1 MKAFLALAFA
11 ALFAVESFGV
21 DAVWKNTAT
30 TAQEWHDLKN
40 WSVGGEAATD
50 LPTNTT
56 DTVSFP
62 DIDTTVRAVNLA
74 AAANRTVGIASVTGG
89 EYWQLVFNVKGTG
102 GGDTTETFGFSNI
115 NGFTG
120 EWRSTGGKKTLKL
133 TATSGTQTLTAASV
147 AGQFSVDVANADTTA
162 DILTLKGT
170 SGSLKKSGA
179 GDLRVREVADAG
191 DLVLELEEGNV
202 QIDGKMKDPLAAART
217 IVQKSAVWL
226 DASASETWEAHAYT
240 DDSGRTRVTNWV
252 DAAGREIKARIW
264 DNSGDSTESHIKDI
278 KPPFISAKTSST
290 GLPLMDFGTAS
301 STSTELPQALM
312 RLSGSV
318 QVQEAFYV
326 SEIDS
331 GTQILGD
338 TSDYSF
344 ASGENYAFTY
354 GEAITNNGGFAF
366 FNGGHKTPTLVLN
379 GNYWRIPRQTD
390 TYSPTKNNALQLT
403 DVCFGTGNAKPVS
416 LIASDRVYK
425 SNSGGVRIGEVL
437 LFTVRLT
444 DDERKVLTEYLMG
457 KWFANYNHKDFDVAN
472 VADGTSITVPEGQ
485 IVRISTLRATGT
497 TFMKK
502 GAGTLEL
509 GRIYPEDLTITVEGG
524 DVELKTEVR
533 EDVSTAPAGTPQ
545 LWFDANAADVFV
557 TEGENV
563 TAWKDCRNNGKQAT
577 RLTFDQITAYP
588 TADTTRVSGKT
599 TLTFPSKAAF
609 SMPIG
614 DGSRETF
621 IAFCYTGA
629 PGYYNVL
636 SEGYR
641 TSRRMKVNNVYQY
654 YTFAAPDVGYEPMAG
669 GTFSIDG
676 KPVRPFEWTGTA
688 SNPGTTFVAG
698 QWYVVHLSTTRLASL
713 NRLASDG
720 PRQMTGNVSYGEVIT
735 YDTALS
741 SEERV
746 ATIDYL
752 MRKWLGRRHPEYE
765 KPATDIS
772 LAFDGDATLGGET
785 DETYAAVTGV
795 GALTKT
801 GAGSATVTAELSK
814 TFTDLDVQG
823 GSLAIAKPT
832 EPPDRSAFRFDISD
846 ASTITEY
853 FIGEDDKT
861 NVVRLAD
868 ATGKSISAYCP
879 GWDSYILTTNPV
891 VEQVEMRPGIVRPTM
906 DMLDSRGRYPSSS
919 ASVKTPDPTPG
930 AGLSFSQRYTD
941 IREAHVIFSDRGS
954 NASVI
959 FGDTGAVPFNRGGS
973 RHLFATS
980 VDATGTKAWAAV
992 QEGDIWLDG
1001 QPATCSTSLPNG
1013 FHLVSLKTSADVP
1026 LSTMGRER
1034 NISVG
1039 GNYQSEIVGFRE
1051 VLPDDERTY
1060 LMSALMHKWFGT
1072 AEPVWTNTID
1082 SVTVA
1087 KDATLTV
1094 AGGAILSPTVTGG
1107 GKIEATRVLGIAALN
1122 LKATDRTTVEG
1133 LTVEGVAD
1141 FAGAVAVTLTG
1152 TDAARLKAGKYALV
1166 TATSFANL
1174 DLSQWTLS
1182 PAQLKNEYRFVQ
1194 EGNTVFL
1201 EIQPNGMLLIVR

>member
-1 MKAFLALAFA
+1 MKALLALAFA
-11 ALFAVESFGV
+11 AAFAAESFGV
-21 DAVWKNTAT
+21 DAVWMNTET
-30 TAQEWHDLKN
+30 TAQEWHKLGN
-40 WSVGGEAATD
+40 WSVGGEAAAD
-50 LPTNTT
+50 LPTNAT

-62 DIDTTVRAVNLA
+62 NIDTTVRAVNLA

-89 EYWQLVFNVKGTG
+89 EYWQLVFNVKGTN
-102 GGDTTETFGFSNI
+102 GGDTSETFGFGDV

-133 TATSGTQTLTAASV
+133 AAASGTQTLTTASV
-147 AGQFSVDVANADTTA
+147 AGQFSVDVANAGTTA
-162 DILTLKGT
+162 DILLLKGT
-170 SGSLKKSGA
+170 AGSLKKSGA
-179 GDLRVREVADAG
+179 GDLRVREVADSG

-202 QIDGKMKDPLAAART
+202 QIDGKMKDPLAAARA
-217 IVQKSAVWL
+217 IAQKSAVWL
-226 DASASETWEAHAYT
+226 DASANETWEAHTYT

-252 DAAGREIKARIW
+252 DAAGRAIKAQIW
-264 DNSGDSTESHIKDI
+264 DNSGDKIDSHIKDI
-278 KPPFISAKTSST
+278 KPPFISARTSST
-290 GLPLMDFGTAS
+290 GLPLMDFGTGS
-301 STSTELPQALM
+301 IMSTELPQALM
-312 RLSGSV
+312 QLSESV
-318 QVQEAFYV
+318 QVQEAFFV
-326 SEIDS
+326 AEVDS
-331 GTQILGD
+331 GMQILGD

-344 ASGENYAFTY
+344 ASGENYVFTY
-354 GEAITNNGGFAF
+354 GATITNNGGFAL
-366 FNGGHKTPTLVLN
+366 FNGGHKTPALVLN
-379 GNYWRIPRQTD
+379 GNIWRIPRQTD
-390 TYSPTKNNALQLT
+390 SYTPTKLNALQLT

-437 LFTVRLT
+437 LFMTRLT

-457 KWFANYNHKDFDVAN
+457 KWFAKYTHKDFDVAN

-485 IVRISTLRATGT
+485 VVRIGTLRATGT
-497 TFMKK
+497 TFTKK
-502 GAGTLEL
+502 GAGTLQI
-509 GRIYPEDLTITVEGG
+509 GRVYPEDLTITVEGG

-533 EDVSTAPAGTPQ
+533 EDVPTAPAGTPQ

-577 RLTFDQITAYP
+577 RLNFDQIETYP
-588 TADTTRVSGKT
+588 MADTTRVAGKT
-599 TLTFPSKAAF
+599 TLTFPDKAAF

-629 PGYYNVL
+629 PGYCNVL
-636 SEGYR
+636 AEGYR

-669 GTFSIDG
+669 GSFSIDG

-688 SNPGTTFVAG
+688 SSPGTTFVAG
-698 QWYVVHLSTTRLASL
+698 QWYVVHLSTTRLAALS
-713 NRLASDG
+713 RLASDG

-735 YDTALS
+735 YNTALS

-752 MRKWLGRRHPEYE
+752 MRKWTGRRHPEYE
-765 KPATDIS
+765 KPAANVS
-772 LAFDGDATLGGET
+772 LAFEGDATLGGET
-785 DETYAAVTGV
+785 DETYATVTGG

-801 GAGSATVTAELSK
+801 GAGSAMVTAELDGA
-814 TFTDLDVQG
+814 FTDLDVKA
-823 GSLAIAKPT
+823 GSLAIAKPAA
-832 EPPDRSAFRFDISD
+832 PPDRSAFRFDISD
-846 ASTITEY
+846 ASAITEF

-868 ATGKSISAYCP
+868 ATGKNISAYCP
-879 GWDSYILTTNPV
+879 GWDNYILTTNPV
-891 VEQVEMRPGIVRPTM
+891 VEQVEMRPGVVRPTM
-906 DMLDSRGRYPSSS
+906 DMLDSRGRYTPGG
-919 ASVKTPDPTPG
+919 VKTPDPTPG
-930 AGLSFSQRYTD
+930 AGLTFSKRYTD

-954 NASVI
+954 DASVI
-959 FGDTGAVPFNRGGS
+959 FGDTSDVPFNRGGS
-973 RHLFATS
+973 RHLFATAIDS
-980 VDATGTKAWAAV
+980 TGTKAWPAV

-1001 QPATCSTSLPNG
+1001 QPATCSTSLPSG
-1013 FHLVSLKTSADVP
+1013 FHLVSLKTSDDVP
-1026 LSTMGRER
+1026 ISTMGRER
-1034 NISVG
+1034 NITVG

-1072 AEPVWTNTID
+1072 PEPVWTNAID

-1087 KDATLTV
+1087 KDTVLTV
-1094 AGGAILSPTVTGG
+1094 AGGAILVPTVTGG
-1107 GKIEATRVLGIAALN
+1107 GTIEAAKVMGIAALN
-1122 LKATDRTTVEG
+1122 LKVADRKTVEG
-1133 LTVEGVAD
+1133 LTVAGVAD

-1152 TDAARLKAGKYALV
+1152 TDAAKLKAGKYALV

-1174 DLSQWTLS
+1174 DLAQWTLTT
-1182 PAQLKNEYRFVQ
+1182 QLKNGYRFVQ

-1201 EIQPNGMLLIVR
+1201 EVQPNGMLLLVR